1 MGPGMAKG
9 CSRLL
14 RFAEDSQNLRRG
26 RSAFEASDGRPL
38 RALSSRH
45 VPRSHAPKAAQE
57 ASNNKEE
64 TLQEDQQ
71 QQAAEEAVVEAPI
84 E

>member
-1 MGPGMAKG
+1 MAQG

-14 RFAEDSQNLRRG
+14 GLQRTPKLETGVLGWKG
-26 RSAFEASDGRPL
+26 RTTGGRLEPSPS
-38 RALSSRH
+38 LSSRH